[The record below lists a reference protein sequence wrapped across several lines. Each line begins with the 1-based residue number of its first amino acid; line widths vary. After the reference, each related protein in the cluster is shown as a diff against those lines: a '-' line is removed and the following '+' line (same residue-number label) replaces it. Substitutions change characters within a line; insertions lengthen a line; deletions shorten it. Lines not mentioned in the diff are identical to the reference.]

1 MAFSIDTRTIQPGD
15 WFIPVQGDQFNGRD
29 FIPDAIKKGA
39 KILDVDIQRY
49 AKSYR
54 KKLRCH
60 VIGITGSAGKTTMK
74 DTLYAV
80 LSQRYRVVKTEENQN
95 NQFGVPL
102 TVLKA
107 DFNTDILIVEMGMRG
122 LGEIDELARIAR
134 PTHGLIT
141 TIGTTHIER
150 LGSQYAIAK
159 AKTEIFLKPLPWES
173 SPRVAYL
180 NESSP
185 YCDYQMKRASRAGF
199 VTKLFGGHEKPEQNV
214 NATYLIGR
222 EFGLSDTEIRAGFE
236 SYIPSSHR
244 MITLSCHGV
253 TVLDDSYNANPD
265 GMTYALQHL
274 KRQPGRHLLVVGDM
288 LELGDTA
295 HDAHQAVIHEA
306 IEANVSVM
314 FAYGTHW
321 AGVAPHGIPFEHFLT
336 HQDLTNRVLSE
347 LKTGDVVLVKGSR
360 SMAMEQVVVAIQER
374 IV

>member
-1 MAFSIDTRTIQPGD
+1 MAISIDTRTIQPGD

-102 TVLKA
+102 TILKA

-134 PTHGLIT
+134 PTHCLIT
-141 TIGTTHIER
+141 TIGTTHIEL
-150 LGSQYAIAK
+150 LGSQYAIAR
-159 AKTEIFLKPLPWES
+159 AKTEIFLKALPWEI

-185 YCDYQMKRASRAGF
+185 YYDYQMKRAKRAGF
-199 VTKLFGGHEKPEQNV
+199 IPKLFGGLEKPEQNV
-214 NATYLIGR
+214 NAAYLIGR
-222 EFGLSDTEIRAGFE
+222 EFGLSDSEIRSGFDA
-236 SYIPSSHR
+236 YTPSSHR
-244 MITLSCHGV
+244 MISLSCQGV

-265 GMTYALQHL
+265 GMTYALQQL

-288 LELGDTA
+288 LELGATA
-295 HDAHQAVIHEA
+295 DEAHQAVINEA
-306 IEANVSVM
+306 IEANVSVI
-314 FAYGTHW
+314 FSYGHHW
-321 AGVAPHGIPFEHFLT
+321 AKVSPQGIPFEHFLT
-336 HQDLTNRVLSE
+336 HQDLINRVLSE
-347 LKTGDVVLVKGSR
+347 LKKGDVVLVKGSR
-360 SMAMEQVVVAIQER
+360 SMKMEQVVTAIQDR
-374 IV
+374 AS